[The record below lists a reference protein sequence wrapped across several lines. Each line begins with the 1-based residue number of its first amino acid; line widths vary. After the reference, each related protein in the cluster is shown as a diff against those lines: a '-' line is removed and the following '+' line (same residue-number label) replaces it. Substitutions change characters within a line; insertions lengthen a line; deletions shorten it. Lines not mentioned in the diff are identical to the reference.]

1 MIGMQRGLQLRDL
14 PRRIVRNLR
23 RRGLTGTLDAASR
36 FLGAQLYHR
45 LADGID
51 IMSMDWDT
59 LIILDA
65 ARADLLEEHSSFGVP
80 VRRVRSPATHSWGYM
95 VRSYLGRQ
103 LHDTVMV
110 SANPYVHDIPDGV
123 FHAVYPVVGD
133 VSGAIDSHPKHV
145 TKAALSAMAM
155 HPKKRFI
162 IHYMQPHVP
171 YLHRDDPY
179 IRYPF
184 DQARA
189 TGDLKSLQQ
198 DYIQNYRIAEPQI
211 RALMRD
217 VSGKFVITADHGEAL
232 GERCIGLHLFEHGHA
247 IPVVYE
253 VPYLSFTRGLRPE
266 IVSDPP
272 LSLQRVSDSRRL
284 EHLRALGY
292 VN

>member
-110 SANPYVHDIPDGV
+110 SANPYVHDIPEGV

-133 VSGAIDSHPKHV
+133 VREANSLDPSHV
-145 TKAALSAMAM
+145 TDTALRAHEV
-155 HPKKRFI
+155 HPQKRLI
-162 IHYMQPHVP
+162 VHYMQPHAP

-179 IRYPF
+179 PRAPF
-184 DQARA
+184 DEARQ
-189 TGDLKSLQQ
+189 TGDTDRLRA
-198 DYIQNYRIAEPQI
+198 DYLENYRTVERHVHELISH
-211 RALMRD
+211 L
-217 VSGKFVITADHGEAL
+217 SGKTVITADHGEAL
-232 GERCIGLHLFEHGHA
+232 GERFAGLRLFEHGHA
-247 IPVVYE
+247 VPVVFE
-253 VPYLSFTRGLRPE
+253 VPL
-266 IVSDPP
+266 VSIPP
-272 LSLQRVSDSRRL
+272 TERRL
-284 EHLRALGY
+284 IRSDAPQPFEPEPERTVEKHLRSLGY
-292 VN
+292 R